1 MCPLQVPGSIPL
13 NTAAAVGNS
22 APAESDPRYAEKART
37 AAEKFESFFIADML
51 HHTRSVTQ
59 TMAGD
64 DSVYQNRINQDML
77 DMADSVVADVMSR
90 QHAFGIAD
98 TILMQILPAKTAVA
112 LKSQGKTVA
121 LDEQGGAPAAVG
133 AAVRNSEGSR

>member
-1 MCPLQVPGSIPL
+1 MLPLQLSSSLPL
-13 NTAAAVGNS
+13 DSAGTP
-22 APAESDPRYAEKART
+22 APAEADPCYAAKART
-37 AAEKFESFFIADML
+37 AAEKFESFFISDML

-98 TILMQILPAKTAVA
+98 TILKQILPAQPGEAF
-112 LKSQGKTVA
+112 KSQGRTVA
-121 LDEQGGAPAAVG
+121 LDQQGDAPAA
-133 AAVRNSEGSR
+133 AADKLRNSEGSR

>member
-1 MCPLQVPGSIPL
+1 MLPLQVPAPISL
-13 NTAAAVGNS
+13 DTASPAGNP

-98 TILMQILPAKTAVA
+98 TILMQILPAKTSAA
-112 LKSQGKTVA
+112 LKSQSETVA
-121 LDEQGGAPAAVG
+121 LDQQGDAPAAADV
-133 AAVRNSEGSR
+133 ALRNSEGSR